1 MSASDLDRRVLG
13 AGTTLRFALLVVL
26 VITSCVE
33 LISLAARRPVGESV
47 TNPAR
52 TCGLLLG
59 VDLGDYS
66 LGPAAVELALK
77 DPDNKYSACVER
89 YSPTPWAWM
98 AGGTVLVLV
107 LALLLYWWLPRWKA
121 RSGRL
126 VPVRDAELAA
136 ELAGLAGAAGLARPP
151 GFVIDPVAASPSAVV
166 FGRWRSHTVSLHAG
180 LVARRATDPEGFRT
194 VVLHELAHI
203 RNRDVDIAYAT
214 EALWRTFALV
224 VLVPFALWT
233 LYPGSIDSPGAVLEQ
248 WRTAWPL
255 GLRALLKPVLLAAL
269 VLLARADVLRTRE
282 LYADLDAARFGGS
295 PGSIQ
300 AASRAVGEQRGVA
313 RRFAALWRTH
323 PVWAEREESLLNPAT
338 LFGVRAVTMVLTG
351 AAAANVVEL
360 ASLWSG
366 PADMAWAEALVAWL
380 TAALITGIA
389 GVALWRAVAHA
400 VLTGGTVP
408 SGLRAG
414 AWLGLGIAMGELL
427 TFRSAGSG
435 WLPPAPEVLLLLV
448 AATAVLVWWTTQCAE
463 VWIRTCRGRS
473 LHRVHLLGLAVMCAV
488 FGAWFVWW
496 YTRGV
501 LFESIG
507 MSAVHH
513 AADAGFA
520 GMTGSDAQREQMGS
534 WWTGIAIGTD
544 LLSVPVLG
552 VGGLLLWLFPLAA
565 WARRPVT
572 GVPPWVRRAFPSG
585 DPPGHAAGGLPSLR
599 RVSAYGVAGGA
610 LCLCTEVAVRA
621 WLHAQHVPA
630 ADRGDLWFLT
640 ATMWVVVALCAATA
654 VTAAVAYVRAPRH
667 PLPVAFAAAG
677 TALLLGLAGD
687 LVLSGT
693 DGCVPQV
700 AVLGEWCGWKTGPA
714 WFQIHAF
721 TAPFTLGMG
730 FYAVA
735 VPTIAAAALRARIA
749 GRAAPARPARRSAP
763 DAQEPPVARRAAATA
778 GAWWAVAGAG
788 ALLGVGAVLVV
799 RLGLH
804 AARPSHS
811 TPRWVA
817 DAQSW
822 TALALV
828 LAAATAAMTGY
839 LVARRSGSGKTLR
852 FAGLGAVAAGVP
864 GALAVFLLTA
874 TDGCVRPLGTLTVS
888 CRWQPGRSW
897 LWLHAAVAPAAL
909 MLSVC
914 LAAVAGLA
922 LALARVSG
930 RYRSR
935 RRPLPPAARWWA
947 RRGYVTAVCAAG
959 LVLLTGWWLAKPPQE
974 AGMLTSALTRQSAK
988 ASPSPSASPS
998 ADTVAERRN
1007 RLLGWLG
1014 IHGQAVISDFVKDSG
1029 NLLAAIRSTDEIDPA
1044 KVGPV
1049 CGTLADRGRRALAG
1063 TPPPPEARTLW
1074 HQALRE
1080 AVDGGTRCQEGIH
1093 KGDEAQAAS
1102 GLKELARS
1110 ITDFKR
1116 FLGRL
1121 GDFDLMKTP
1130 KSSPSKSPSGSR

>member
-33 LISLAARRPVGESV
+33 LISLAAPRPVIEGV

-52 TCGLLLG
+52 TCALLLG
-59 VDLGDYS
+59 VDVGDYR

-98 AGGTVLVLV
+98 AGGTALVLV
-107 LALLLYWWLPRWKA
+107 LALLLYWWLPHWKT

-126 VPVRDAELAA
+126 VPVRDVGLAA
-136 ELAGLAGAAGLARPP
+136 ELAELAGAAGLARPP
-151 GFVIDPVAASPSAVV
+151 RFVIDPVAATPSAVV

-180 LVARRATDPEGFRT
+180 LVARRTTDPDGFRT

-214 EALWRTFALV
+214 EALWRTFAVV
-224 VLVPFALWT
+224 VLMPFAVWT
-233 LYPGSIDSPGAVLEQ
+233 LYPGSLDSPGAVLEQ
-248 WRTAWPL
+248 WRTGWPL

-295 PGSIQ
+295 PGSIR
-300 AASRAVGEQRGVA
+300 AASRAAGERRGTA

-323 PVWAEREESLLNPAT
+323 PVWAEREESLLNPAA

-351 AAAANVVEL
+351 AAAANVVEM
-360 ASLWSG
+360 ATLWSG
-366 PADMAWAEALVAWL
+366 PADVAWASELVAWL

-414 AWLGLGIAMGELL
+414 VWLGLGIAVGELL
-427 TFRSAGSG
+427 TFRSAGPG
-435 WLPPAPEVLLLLV
+435 WLPPAPQVLLLLV
-448 AATAVLVWWTTQCAE
+448 AATAGLVWWTTQCAE

-507 MSAVHH
+507 MSAVRH
-513 AADAGFA
+513 AADSGFA
-520 GMTGSDAQREQMGS
+520 AMTGTDAQRELLRS
-534 WWTGIAIGTD
+534 WWPGIAIGTD

-585 DPPGHAAGGLPSLR
+585 DPPGHVGGGLPSLR
-599 RVSAYGVAGGA
+599 RVLAYGVAGGA
-610 LCLCTEVAVRA
+610 LCVCTEVAVRA
-621 WLHAQHVPA
+621 WLHAHHLPA
-630 ADRGDLWFLT
+630 ADRGDLWFVT
-640 ATMWVVVALCAATA
+640 ATMGMVVALCAAAA
-654 VTAAVAYVRAPRH
+654 VTAVVAYVRAPRH

-700 AVLGEWCGWKTGPA
+700 AVLGAWCGWKTGPA
-714 WFQIHAF
+714 WFQIHTF

-735 VPTIAAAALRARIA
+735 FPPIAAVALRAWVTRR
-749 GRAAPARPARRSAP
+749 GARARRSTQ
-763 DAQEPPVARRAAATA
+763 DAQEPSAARRRVATA
-778 GAWWAVAGAG
+778 GARWAVAGAG
-788 ALLGVGAVLVV
+788 VLLGVGAVLVV
-799 RLGLH
+799 RCGLH
-804 AARPSHS
+804 AARPAHS
-811 TPRWVA
+811 TPRWLA

-828 LAAATAAMTGY
+828 LATATAAMTGY
-839 LVARRSGSGKTLR
+839 LAARRSGSGKTLR

-864 GALAVFLLTA
+864 GALATFLLTA
-874 TDGCVRPLGTLTVS
+874 TDGCVRPLGALAAN
-888 CRWQPGRSW
+888 CGWRPGLSW

-909 MLSVC
+909 VLSVA
-914 LAAVAGLA
+914 LAAVVGLA

-930 RYRSR
+930 RSRPR

-947 RRGYVTAVCAAG
+947 RRGYVLAACVAG

-974 AGMLTSALTRQSAK
+974 AGLFTSALARQSAK

-998 ADTVAERRN
+998 AGAVAERRN

-1014 IHGQAVISDFVKDSG
+1014 IHGQAVIGDLITDSRD
-1029 NLLAAIRSTDEIDPA
+1029 LLAALRSTDGIQPG

-1049 CGTLADRGRRALAG
+1049 CGRLAEHGRRAQAG
-1063 TPPPPEARTLW
+1063 TPPPESRALW
-1074 HQALRE
+1074 DQALRE
-1080 AVDGGTRCQEGIH
+1080 AVDGGTRCREGVR
-1093 KGDEAQAAS
+1093 KGDEAQAVT

-1116 FLGRL
+1116 FVGRL
-1121 GDFDLMKTP
+1121 DDLGLAKTP
-1130 KSSPSKSPSGSR
+1130 KGSPSGSPSGSR